1 MHNNEQQKIIT
12 NNNQEIKKEKSPKQ
26 LLNESINKHSREC
39 KALKV
44 SLEKSRDSSK
54 FLSEVEQL
62 EKILQP
68 NLNAMSND
76 PNNTASQVYVIELI
90 INDKS
95 DFIKN
100 VLKEYRASKSI
111 KHFEN
116 REQILEF
123 LNRAKIKAQRLTDTS
138 STGQKLQALKK
149 EALSLLTQKI
159 ELEELSNETA
169 ITLFESL
176 VKMNLKQ
183 FISQQ
188 NKKKITT
195 KKTQKE
201 QA

>member
-1 MHNNEQQKIIT
+1 MQSNEQQNIIT
-12 NNNQEIKKEKSPKQ
+12 NNNTEMKKEKSPKQ
-26 LLNESINKHSREC
+26 LLNESINRHSREC
-39 KALKV
+39 KDLKS
-44 SLEKSRDSSK
+44 SLEKSKDSSK
-54 FLSEVEQL
+54 FLKEVEQL

-111 KHFEN
+111 KHFES
-116 REQILEF
+116 REQVLEF

-138 STGQKLQALKK
+138 QTDQKLQALKK
-149 EALSLLTQKI
+149 EALSVLTQKI
-159 ELEELSNETA
+159 ELEELSDETA

>member
-1 MHNNEQQKIIT
+1 MHSNEQQNIIT
-12 NNNQEIKKEKSPKQ
+12 NNNTEMKKEKSPKQ

-39 KALKV
+39 KDLKS
-44 SLEKSRDSSK
+44 SLEKSKDSSK
-54 FLSEVEQL
+54 FLKEVEQL

-68 NLNAMSND
+68 NLNAMLND

-149 EALSLLTQKI
+149 EALSLLTEKI

-176 VKMNLKQ
+176 TKLNIKQ

-188 NKKKITT
+188 NKKKTIT
-195 KKTQKE
+195 KKSQKE

>member
-1 MHNNEQQKIIT
+1 MHNNEQEKIIT
-12 NNNQEIKKEKSPKQ
+12 NNNTEMKKEKSLKQ

-39 KALKV
+39 KDLKS
-44 SLEKSRDSSK
+44 SLEKSKDSSK
-54 FLSEVEQL
+54 FLKEVEQL

-116 REQILEF
+116 REQVLDF
-123 LNRAKIKAQRLTDTS
+123 LSRAKSKAQRLTDTS
-138 STGQKLQALKK
+138 STDQKLQALKK

-159 ELEELSNETA
+159 ELEELSNEAA
-169 ITLFESL
+169 INLFESL
-176 VKMNLKQ
+176 AKLNLKQ
-183 FISQQ
+183 FITQQ
-188 NKKKITT
+188 NKKKNSG
-195 KKTQKE
+195 KKQQKE

>member
-1 MHNNEQQKIIT
+1 MHNNEQEKIIT
-12 NNNQEIKKEKSPKQ
+12 NDNTEMKKEKSPKQ

-39 KALKV
+39 KELKS
-44 SLEKSRDSSK
+44 SLEKSKDSSK
-54 FLSEVEQL
+54 FLKEVEQL

-68 NLNAMSND
+68 NLNAMIQD
-76 PNNTASQVYVIELI
+76 QQNTASQVYVIELI
-90 INDKS
+90 VNDKS

-116 REQILEF
+116 REQVLEF
-123 LNRAKIKAQRLTDTS
+123 LNRAKSKAQRLTDTS
-138 STGQKLQALKK
+138 STDQKLQALKK

-159 ELEELSNETA
+159 ELEELSNEAA
-169 ITLFESL
+169 INLFESL
-176 VKMNLKQ
+176 TKLNLKQ

-188 NKKKITT
+188 NKKKNSGR
-195 KKTQKE
+195 KQQKE

>member
-12 NNNQEIKKEKSPKQ
+12 NNNTEMKKEKSPKQ

-44 SLEKSRDSSK
+44 SLEKSKDSSK
-54 FLSEVEQL
+54 FLNEVEQL
-62 EKILQP
+62 EKILQA
-68 NLNAMSND
+68 NLTAMSD
-76 PNNTASQVYVIELI
+76 PKNTASQVYVIELI

-95 DFIKN
+95 DFNKS
-100 VLKEYRASKSI
+100 VLKEYRAAKSI

-116 REQILEF
+116 RDQVLEF
-123 LNRAKIKAQRLTDTS
+123 LNRAKTKAQRLTDTS
-138 STGQKLQALKK
+138 STDQKLQALKK

-159 ELEELSNETA
+159 ELEELSNEAA
-169 ITLFESL
+169 INLFESL
-176 VKMNLKQ
+176 TKLNLKQ

-188 NKKKITT
+188 NKKKTTT
-195 KKTQKE
+195 KKSQKE

>member
-1 MHNNEQQKIIT
+1 MHSNEQQNIIT
-12 NNNQEIKKEKSPKQ
+12 NNNTEMKKEKSPKQ
-26 LLNESINKHSREC
+26 LLNESINRHSREC
-39 KALKV
+39 KDLKS
-44 SLEKSRDSSK
+44 SLEKSKDSSK
-54 FLSEVEQL
+54 FLKEVEQL

-116 REQILEF
+116 REQVLEF
-123 LNRAKIKAQRLTDTS
+123 LSRAKSKAQRLTDIS
-138 STGQKLQALKK
+138 STDQKLQALKK
-149 EALSLLTQKI
+149 EALSLLTEKI

-176 VKMNLKQ
+176 TKLNIKQ

-188 NKKKITT
+188 NKKKTIT
-195 KKTQKE
+195 KKSQKE

>member
-1 MHNNEQQKIIT
+1 MHSNEQQNIIT
-12 NNNQEIKKEKSPKQ
+12 NNNTEMKKEKSPKQ

-39 KALKV
+39 KDLKS
-44 SLEKSRDSSK
+44 SLEKSKDSSK

-68 NLNAMSND
+68 NLNAMIQD
-76 PNNTASQVYVIELI
+76 QQNTASQVYVIELI

-116 REQILEF
+116 REQVLEF
-123 LNRAKIKAQRLTDTS
+123 LNRSKSKAQRLTDTS
-138 STGQKLQALKK
+138 QTDQKLQALKK

-159 ELEELSNETA
+159 ELEELSDEAA
-169 ITLFESL
+169 INLFESL
-176 VKMNLKQ
+176 SKLNLKQ

-188 NKKKITT
+188 NKKKTTT
-195 KKTQKE
+195 KKSQKE

>member
-1 MHNNEQQKIIT
+1 MHNNEQQNIIT
-12 NNNQEIKKEKSPKQ
+12 NNNTEMKKEKSPKQ

-39 KALKV
+39 KELKS
-44 SLEKSRDSSK
+44 SLEKSKDSSK
-54 FLSEVEQL
+54 FLKEVEQI

-116 REQILEF
+116 REQVLEF
-123 LNRAKIKAQRLTDTS
+123 LSRAKSKAQRLTDIS
-138 STGQKLQALKK
+138 STDQKLQALKK
-149 EALSLLTQKI
+149 EALSLLTEKI

-176 VKMNLKQ
+176 TKLNIKQ

-188 NKKKITT
+188 NKKKTIT
-195 KKTQKE
+195 KKSQKE
-201 QA
+201 QG

>member
-1 MHNNEQQKIIT
+1 MHSNEQQNIIT
-12 NNNQEIKKEKSPKQ
+12 NNNTEMKKEKSPKQ
-26 LLNESINKHSREC
+26 LLNESINRHSREC
-39 KALKV
+39 KDLKS
-44 SLEKSRDSSK
+44 SLEKSKDSSK
-54 FLSEVEQL
+54 FLKEVEQL

-111 KHFEN
+111 KHFES
-116 REQILEF
+116 REQVLEF

-138 STGQKLQALKK
+138 QTDQKLQALKK
-149 EALSLLTQKI
+149 EALSVLTQKI
-159 ELEELSNETA
+159 ELEELSDETA

>member
-1 MHNNEQQKIIT
+1 MHSNEQQNIIT

-39 KALKV
+39 KDLKA
-44 SLEKSRDSSK
+44 SLEKSKYSSK
-54 FLSEVEQL
+54 FLKEVQQL

-95 DFIKN
+95 DFIKS

-116 REQILEF
+116 REQVLEF
-123 LNRAKIKAQRLTDTS
+123 LSRAKSKARRLTDTS
-138 STGQKLQALKK
+138 QTDQKLQTLKS

-159 ELEELSNETA
+159 ELEELSNEAA
-169 ITLFESL
+169 INLFESL
-176 VKMNLKQ
+176 TKLNLKQ

-195 KKTQKE
+195 KKAQKE

>member
-1 MHNNEQQKIIT
+1 MHNNEQEKIIT
-12 NNNQEIKKEKSPKQ
+12 NDNTEMKKEKSPKQ

-39 KALKV
+39 KELKS
-44 SLEKSRDSSK
+44 SLEKSKDSSK
-54 FLSEVEQL
+54 FLKEVEQL

-68 NLNAMSND
+68 NLNAMIQD
-76 PNNTASQVYVIELI
+76 QQNTASQVYVIELI
-90 INDKS
+90 VNDKS

-116 REQILEF
+116 REQVLEF
-123 LNRAKIKAQRLTDTS
+123 LNRAKSKAQRLTDTS
-138 STGQKLQALKK
+138 QTDQKLQTLKS

-195 KKTQKE
+195 KKSQKE